1 MAESWTISSVNEASR
16 ESEILM
22 DFLLSDDLIEGRM
35 PLDRLITRYDFADI
49 NRAAADA
56 TSGAAIKPVLLLP
69 Q

>member
-1 MAESWTISSVNEASR
+1 MA
-16 ESEILM
+16 
-22 DFLLSDDLIEGRM
+22 GRM

-56 TSGAAIKPVLLLP
+56 ISGAAIKPVLLLP

>member
-22 DFLLSDDLIEGRM
+22 DFSLSDDLIEGRM
-35 PLDRLITRYDFADI
+35 PLDRLITRYDCADI

>member
-1 MAESWTISSVNEASR
+1 VIG
-16 ESEILM
+16 
-22 DFLLSDDLIEGRM
+22 FLAVGSNGAKRW
-35 PLDRLITRYDFADI
+35 RRYDFAEV